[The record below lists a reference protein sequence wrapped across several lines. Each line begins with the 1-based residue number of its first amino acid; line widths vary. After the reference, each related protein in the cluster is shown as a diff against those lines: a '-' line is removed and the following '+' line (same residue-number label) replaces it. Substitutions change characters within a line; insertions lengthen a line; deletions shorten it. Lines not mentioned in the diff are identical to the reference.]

1 MSKSRC
7 RGKKRGSS
15 TSPVASLQ
23 PDGNCDESL
32 RGWTEKKFES
42 LEERVATKECI
53 TNLMKIIE
61 DQKTR
66 ISQLEDKVGVLERH
80 VSYLQ
85 KSNDDGE
92 LYQRRLCLRINGIDL
107 PSSGKNE
114 SSDDCLQKVREV
126 FDEIGVDI
134 PDNVIDRA
142 HRIGKLAKIE
152 GKWVKQMIVRFTT
165 WRHRSMVYKA
175 RKKSS
180 KYSIKL
186 DLTRKR
192 RDIIKK
198 ANESLDRDNELF
210 VFADINCN
218 VCWFRKGEFLY
229 FNELQDFDKLR
240 KRESK

>member
-15 TSPVASLQ
+15 SSPVASLQ

-32 RGWTEKKFES
+32 RGWMEKKFES

-92 LYQRRLCLRINGIDL
+92 QYQRRLCLRINGIDL

-198 ANESLDRDNELF
+198 ANESLDRDNESF